1 MSIKSS
7 IESAASSASST
18 VSAASARVR
27 KLTVRNAAISLAFVA
42 AFTAI
47 WTKSGAPMWGY
58 EQLIF
63 SLSIGIAAMLFEYD
77 AAKQAANAW
86 FDRSPGTV
94 AMYGV
99 VWLAAFSYAAV
110 NWMGVAAEGES
121 AKTNVVKASHTSYV
135 DSRTNV
141 DSQRKRVTAEEA
153 SLAQLKAMSWQELP
167 KVSGKPISSPE
178 AAKAIMNAAK
188 DGSTRHTQA
197 KVAFADLTERRQWQ
211 VKVEDAEKQLAIA
224 RTELAS
230 ALATA
235 GSTKAVTS
243 DVRADLKFLTKYAG
257 MSQDSAEDFS
267 GYIKIAVLSAF
278 ISLGAVLGI
287 YEQRKNE
294 KRAPW
299 FNGRGF
305 IARMRRAWDGTDH
318 TVNNYH
324 TVMPVRTADGWG
336 VAKLA

>member
-7 IESAASSASST
+7 LGSAASSASST

-27 KLTVRNAAISLAFVA
+27 KITVRNAAISLAFVA

-58 EQLIF
+58 EQLVF
-63 SLSIGIAAMLFEYD
+63 SLAIGIAAMLFEYD

-94 AMYGV
+94 AMYGI

-121 AKTNVVKASHTSYV
+121 AKSNIVKASFTTYA

-141 DSQRKRVTAEEA
+141 EAQRKRVNAEE
-153 SLAQLKAMSWQELP
+153 SSIAQLKAMSWQELP
-167 KVSGKPISSPE
+167 KVAGKPISSPE
-178 AAKAIMNAAK
+178 AAKAIMDAAK
-188 DGSTRHTQA
+188 EGSNRHTQA

-211 VKVEDAEKQLAIA
+211 EKIDTAEKQLAKA
-224 RTELAS
+224 RTELAN
-230 ALATA
+230 ALTVA

-287 YEQRKNE
+287 YEQRKGE
-294 KRAPW
+294 QRKPW
-299 FNGRGF
+299 FNGRGM
-305 IARMRRAWDGTDH
+305 IARIRRAWDGTDH
-318 TVNNYH
+318 TIVNNYSTTHSVGRILH
-324 TVMPVRTADGWG
+324 TPAS
-336 VAKLA
+336 A